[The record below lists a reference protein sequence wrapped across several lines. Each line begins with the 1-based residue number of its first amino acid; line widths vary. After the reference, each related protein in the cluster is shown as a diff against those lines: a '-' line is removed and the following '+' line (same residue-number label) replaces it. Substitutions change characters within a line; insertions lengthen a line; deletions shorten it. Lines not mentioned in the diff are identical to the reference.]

1 MPRIVFMEKI
11 HMVDL
16 NGQYLKI
23 KEELKESM
31 DQVLGQSS
39 FINGPAVKSFC
50 NNLEQYLN
58 VAHVVPCAN
67 GTDALQVAI
76 MAMGL
81 EPGDEVLCPD
91 FTFVATAEVAGVL
104 GLKTVLVDVDADTF
118 MIDLTAAEKAI
129 TSKTKAIVPVH
140 LFGQCANME
149 AILDFA
155 SKHDLKVIEDAAQ
168 AIGAVYTFSD
178 GRIAKAGTM
187 GDIGTTSFFP
197 SKNLGC
203 FGDGGALFTN
213 DDGLAEKCRSI
224 VNHGMDE
231 RYFYDRIG
239 INSRLD
245 SLQAAVL
252 DVKLKYLD
260 KYNSA
265 RLKAANTY
273 DNLFKSSNRLKLPS
287 RSLSSSHVFHQYTLT
302 LSEEIDRDGL
312 LKHMSSKRIPV
323 KVYYPKALHTF
334 HPYKLKRYK
343 EIDFK
348 VTNDLCNRVIS
359 LPMHTELD
367 DKTIE
372 YICKSLLEHLDSS
385 KHN

>member
-1 MPRIVFMEKI
+1 
-11 HMVDL
+11 
-16 NGQYLKI
+16 
-23 KEELKESM
+23 
-31 DQVLGQSS
+31 
-39 FINGPAVKSFC
+39 
-50 NNLEQYLN
+50 
-58 VAHVVPCAN
+58 
-67 GTDALQVAI
+67 
-76 MAMGL
+76 
-81 EPGDEVLCPD
+81 
-91 FTFVATAEVAGVL
+91 
-104 GLKTVLVDVDADTF
+104 
-118 MIDLTAAEKAI
+118 
-129 TSKTKAIVPVH
+129 
-140 LFGQCANME
+140 
-149 AILDFA
+149 
-155 SKHDLKVIEDAAQ
+155 
-168 AIGAVYTFSD
+168 
-178 GRIAKAGTM
+178 
-187 GDIGTTSFFP
+187 
-197 SKNLGC
+197 
-203 FGDGGALFTN
+203 
-213 DDGLAEKCRSI
+213 LAEKCRSI